1 MQEVH
6 KEVPL
11 AIDIEASGSTPGRY
25 ALLSIGTCIVTSEVH
40 TYEEAKN
47 RGLLFYEE
55 LRPHTQEFD
64 LSALRVGCSEL
75 EVLKDKGD
83 PSNPKKSSFNPSYT
97 MGLLARVASDSII
110 VAKKFR
116 AFIQSHSRGGDEITG
131 IADTAFFDSA
141 WMQWWFG
148 KHRPELSPIHFHHLG
163 LDLRSVLVGHQIN
176 LDAKLKD
183 LGAPRNE
190 CPHHAGHDALYLANQ
205 TSILF
210 RKLGFKL

>member
-1 MQEVH
+1 ML
-6 KEVPL
+6 KVPL
-11 AIDIEASGSTPGRY
+11 AIDIEASGPTPGRY
-25 ALLSIGTCIVTSEVH
+25 GLLSIGACIVTDE
-40 TYEEAKN
+40 TYSYDEARN

-55 LRPHTQEFD
+55 LRPHTHEFNV
-64 LSALRVGCSEL
+64 SALKVGCSEL
-75 EVLKDKGD
+75 EVLKGKGD
-83 PSNPKKSSFNPSYT
+83 PYNPKKGSFNPSYT
-97 MGLLARVASDSII
+97 MNLLTQVATESST

-148 KHRPELSPIHFHHLG
+148 KEHRELTPLHFHHLG
-163 LDLRSVLVGHQIN
+163 LDLRSVLVGHEKN

-205 TSILF
+205 SSILF
-210 RKLGFKL
+210 RKIGFKL

>member
-1 MQEVH
+1 MQGL
-6 KEVPL
+6 PYL
-11 AIDIEASGSTPGRY
+11 AIDVEASGPYPERY
-25 ALLSIGTCIVTSEVH
+25 ALLSIGACIVTSEVH

-55 LRPHTQEFD
+55 LRPHTHEFD

-75 EVLKDKGD
+75 EALKGKGD
-83 PSNPKKSSFNPSYT
+83 VYNPKKGSFNPNYT
-97 MGLLARVASDSII
+97 VSLLTQVATESNV

-116 AFIQSHSRGGDEITG
+116 AFTQSHTKGGDEVCG
-131 IADTAFFDSA
+131 VADTTFFDSA

-148 KHRPELSPIHFHHLG
+148 KQHKELAPMCFHHLG
-163 LDLRSVLVGHQIN
+163 IDLRSLLVGHENN
-176 LDAKLKD
+176 LGAKLSS

-210 RKLGFKL
+210 RKCGFPL

>member
-1 MQEVH
+1 MLG
-6 KEVPL
+6 VPL
-11 AIDIEASGSTPGRY
+11 AIDVEASGGTPERH
-25 ALLSIGTCIVTSEVH
+25 ALLSIGACIVSDGTY

-55 LRPHTQEFD
+55 LRPHTHEFD

-75 EVLKDKGD
+75 DVLKGKGD
-83 PSNPKKSSFNPSYT
+83 PYNPKRGSFNPSYT
-97 MGLLARVASDSII
+97 MNLLTQVASESAM

-116 AFIQSHSRGGDEITG
+116 AFIQSHSKGGNEICG

-148 KHRPELSPIHFHHLG
+148 KQHRELSPIYFHHLG
-163 LDLRSVLVGHQIN
+163 LDLRSLLVGHEKS

-190 CPHHAGHDALYLANQ
+190 RPHHAGHDALYLANQ
-205 TSILF
+205 SSILF
-210 RKLGFKL
+210 RKLGFRL